1 MSNKPLGPRLEW
13 VTIPKRHLYTV
24 VGLLGALA
32 LFGAGTYLWWHGAHR
47 TPAHDDSQAVAGPLY
62 ATFEGTVRVVRAGTR
77 ETIFATE
84 DTRLQPG
91 DTVQTE
97 ANGRASIKLADGSTL
112 LVRPNSVVT
121 VSENAGASVGSAARV
136 RVAVAGGQ
144 VSVNTEAQTPA
155 TSNVVETPLAG
166 NRLSAQT
173 AVSFD
178 VHEDKS
184 EEVRVSSGVV
194 ARDTRGTRTT
204 IQAGEYVAFD
214 QAGEVNRR
222 EQLLDA
228 PVPYAP
234 ADGAKIRLPAEG
246 TAVVTLQW
254 TQPQAATAS
263 YHVEIASSPFFVKAG
278 IVFERDQL
286 VAPKLIV
293 TALGPGTYYWR
304 VRAVAPK
311 GQTSEWCAPQKFTI
325 APDEGATSKGATKT
339 REYLTLRNLAL
350 VDQLFATGIRVGE
363 ALTPR
368 RQRLPVHA
376 LLANKCQQQLT
387 PITGPCPLGETNL
400 KLYVC

>member
-1 MSNKPLGPRLEW
+1 MSNKPLGSRLEW
-13 VTIPKRHLYTV
+13 VTIPKRRLYAAA
-24 VGLLGALA
+24 GLLATLA
-32 LFGAGTYLWWHGAHR
+32 LVSTGTYLWWRNAHR
-47 TPAHDDSQAVAGPLY
+47 ASAHDDAPAIAGALY
-62 ATFEGTVRVVRAGTR
+62 ATFTGTVRVVRATTR

-84 DTRLQPG
+84 ETRLQPG

-97 ANGRASIKLADGSTL
+97 ATGRASIILADGSTL
-112 LVRPNSVVT
+112 VVRPNSVVT
-121 VSENAGASVGSAARV
+121 IAENAGAGAGSTNRI
-136 RVAVAGGQ
+136 RIAVAGGQ
-144 VSVNTEAQTPA
+144 VSVSTEAQTPA

-178 VHEDKS
+178 VHADKS

-311 GQTSEWCAPQKFTI
+311 GQTSNL
-325 APDEGATSKGATKT
+325 GA
-339 REYLTLRNLAL
+339 
-350 VDQLFATGIRVGE
+350 
-363 ALTPR
+363 
-368 RQRLPVHA
+368 
-376 LLANKCQQQLT
+376 
-387 PITGPCPLGETNL
+387 
-400 KLYVC
+400 